1 MPLQSPTKSPAKK
14 REEELEKKL
23 QEIQTKEHA
32 EEYSARANKFGLPF
46 STLKGVPIDTEA
58 LNILSEEESR
68 KSNLAVLY
76 KNENKLII
84 ALLDPE
90 NPDTKETI
98 NSLKEKKFILD
109 LLITTPDILNS
120 VLERYK
126 IIKQKVFKVGA
137 IQIDE
142 TELAQLQDQIKN
154 LSDLQNKLASMS
166 VTKLLEILIAG
177 ALKTEASDI
186 HFEPESADARLRYRL
201 DGILHDITKIEVAY
215 YEKIL
220 NRVKVLSKMKLNI
233 HDAPQD
239 GRFTIKQKSVDIEV
253 RVSILPSEFDET
265 IVMRLLDPRTI
276 KATLEELGM
285 RKDLMELV
293 KKELTK
299 KTGAI
304 MTSGPTGAGKTTTLY
319 AFVNH
324 LNEPGNKI
332 ITIED
337 PIEYHV
343 KNISQTQVEPKKG
356 YTFANGLRAIVRQD
370 PNIILVGEIRDAET
384 AEIALQSALT
394 GHLVLSTI
402 HTNDAAGVVPRL
414 INLGIRAQIIAPA
427 INITIAQRLVRK
439 LCLNCR
445 EKVKASPE
453 ILQKIKTALDPIK
466 DRVDIKSLNQG
477 LEIYKPNKCDQCNS
491 SGYRGRLGIFEAFV
505 VSKNIEELIL
515 TSPSVSSIKAMALA
529 EGMITILQ
537 DAYLKLIDGV
547 TSMEEIDR
555 VVS

>member
-1 MPLQSPTKSPAKK
+1 MPLQSPAQK

-23 QEIQTKEHA
+23 KEIKTKEHA

-58 LNILSEEESR
+58 LNIIGEEEARQS
-68 KSNLAVLY
+68 SLAVLY
-76 KNENKLII
+76 KKDDKLIV

-90 NPDTKETI
+90 NTDTKKTI
-98 NSLKEKKFILD
+98 DSLKKQDYTLG
-109 LLITTPDILNS
+109 LLITTPAILSS

-154 LSDLQNKLASMS
+154 IGDLRNKLASIS

-186 HFEPESADARLRYRL
+186 HFEPEINDARLRYRL
-201 DGILHDITKIEVAY
+201 DGILHDITAIEVAY

-220 NRVKVLSKMKLNI
+220 NRVKVLSTMKLNI

-253 RVSILPSEFDET
+253 RVSILPSEFGET

-276 KATLEELGM
+276 KSTLEELGM
-285 RKDLMELV
+285 RKDIMELV
-293 KKELTK
+293 KKELTR

-356 YTFANGLRAIVRQD
+356 YNFANGLRAIVRQD
-370 PNIILVGEIRDAET
+370 PDIVLVGEIRDAET
-384 AEIALQSALT
+384 AEIALHASLT

-402 HTNDAAGVVPRL
+402 HTNDAAGVIPRL
-414 INLGIRAQIIAPA
+414 IDLGIR
-427 INITIAQRLVRK
+427 
-439 LCLNCR
+439 
-445 EKVKASPE
+445 
-453 ILQKIKTALDPIK
+453 
-466 DRVDIKSLNQG
+466 
-477 LEIYKPNKCDQCNS
+477 
-491 SGYRGRLGIFEAFV
+491 
-505 VSKNIEELIL
+505 
-515 TSPSVSSIKAMALA
+515 
-529 EGMITILQ
+529 
-537 DAYLKLIDGV
+537 
-547 TSMEEIDR
+547 
-555 VVS
+555 

>member
-1 MPLQSPTKSPAKK
+1 MPSQSTTKK
-14 REEELEKKL
+14 RGDELEKKL
-23 QEIQTKEHA
+23 QEIKLKEHA
-32 EEYSARANKFGLPF
+32 EEYSARANKLGLPF
-46 STLKGVPIDTEA
+46 STLKGVPIDMEA
-58 LNILSEEESR
+58 LNMLSEEESR
-68 KSNLAVLY
+68 QSNIAILY
-76 KNENKLII
+76 KNDNTLMV

-90 NPDTKETI
+90 NPSTKKI
-98 NSLKEKKFILD
+98 VNSLKEQKFDLD

-120 VLERYK
+120 VWERYK

-154 LSDLQNKLASMS
+154 IGDLRNKLASMS

-186 HFEPESADARLRYRL
+186 HFEPESNDARLRYRL
-201 DGILHDITKIEVAY
+201 DGILHDITTIEVAY

-253 RVSILPSEFDET
+253 RVSILPSEFGET

-276 KATLEELGM
+276 KSTLEELGM

-293 KKELTK
+293 KKQLTK

-414 INLGIRAQIIAPA
+414 TNLGIRPQIIAPA
-427 INITIAQRLVRK
+427 INITLSQRLVRK

-445 EKVKASPE
+445 EKIKTPPE
-453 ILQKIKTALDPIK
+453 IIQKIKATLEPIK
-466 DRVDIKSLNQG
+466 DRVDIKPLSES
-477 LEIYKPNKCDQCNS
+477 LEIYKPTKCDQCNF

-515 TSPSVSSIKAMALA
+515 TSPSVSSIKAMAVA
-529 EGMITILQ
+529 EGMITIIQ
-537 DAYLKLIDGV
+537 DAYLKLIEGI
-547 TSMEEIDR
+547 TSMEEIER

>member
-1 MPLQSPTKSPAKK
+1 MPSQSTTKK
-14 REEELEKKL
+14 RGDELEKKL
-23 QEIQTKEHA
+23 QEIKLKEHA
-32 EEYSARANKFGLPF
+32 EEYSARANKLGLPF
-46 STLKGVPIDTEA
+46 STLKGVPIDMEA
-58 LNILSEEESR
+58 LNMLSEEESR
-68 KSNLAVLY
+68 QSNIAILY
-76 KNENKLII
+76 KNDNTLMV

-90 NPDTKETI
+90 NPSTKKI
-98 NSLKEKKFILD
+98 VNSLKEQKFDLD

-120 VLERYK
+120 VWERYK

-154 LSDLQNKLASMS
+154 IGDLRNKLASMS

-186 HFEPESADARLRYRL
+186 HFEPESNDARLRYRL
-201 DGILHDITKIEVAY
+201 DGILHDITTIEVAY

-253 RVSILPSEFDET
+253 RVSILPSEFGET

-276 KATLEELGM
+276 KSTLEELGM

-293 KKELTK
+293 KKQLTK

-319 AFVNH
+319 AFVSH

-414 INLGIRAQIIAPA
+414 TNLGIRPQIIAPA
-427 INITIAQRLVRK
+427 INITLSQRLVRK

-445 EKVKASPE
+445 EKIKTPPE
-453 ILQKIKTALDPIK
+453 IIQKIKATLEPIK
-466 DRVDIKSLNQG
+466 DRVDIKPLSES
-477 LEIYKPNKCDQCNS
+477 LEIYKPTKCDQCNF

-515 TSPSVSSIKAMALA
+515 TSPSVSSIKAMAVA
-529 EGMITILQ
+529 EGMITIIQ
-537 DAYLKLIDGV
+537 DAYLKLIEGI
-547 TSMEEIDR
+547 TSMEEIER